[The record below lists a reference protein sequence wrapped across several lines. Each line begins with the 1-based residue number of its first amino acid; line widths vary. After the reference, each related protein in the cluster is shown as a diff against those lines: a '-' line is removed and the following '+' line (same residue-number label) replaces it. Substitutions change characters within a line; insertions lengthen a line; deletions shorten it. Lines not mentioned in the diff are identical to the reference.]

1 MPNFGVRLAP
11 TPKTLLP
18 FVLAAAVVGI
28 SVSGPLV
35 RLSAAEPL
43 AIAVWR
49 LTFALAMVAALLVAT
64 GSWREYRKLA
74 RRDVLVA
81 LGAGFLLAMHLWSW
95 IASIGMTSVAAS
107 VVLVNLHPVVMIA
120 GSALWLGER
129 PTRLQVVAVCIALAG
144 AAAVALDKSG
154 AGAAT
159 GGRALLGNTLAIL
172 GAVAVGLYYLAGRS
186 IRQRLSIWPYVGLVY
201 AACLV
206 SLLALALLNGTQL
219 TPQPRREWLI
229 FAAMAVGPMMLGHTS
244 FNWMIR
250 YVPAY
255 VVSLALLA
263 EPVGATLIAAV
274 MPGISEVPGVWTL
287 AGGSVILF
295 GLILGTLEEDRTAG
309 DSKEIPDQR
318 S

>member
-1 MPNFGVRLAP
+1 MRGEP
-11 TPKTLLP
+11 THLPKTLPL
-18 FVLAAAVVGI
+18 VLAAAVVGI

-35 RLSAAEPL
+35 RLSGAEPL

-49 LTFALAMVAALLVAT
+49 LTFALAMIAVFLAAT
-64 GSWREYRKLA
+64 GSWREYRTLA
-74 RRDVLVA
+74 RRDIAVA
-81 LGAGFLLAMHLWSW
+81 LGAGFFLALHLWSW
-95 IASIGMTSVAAS
+95 IASIGLTTVAAS

-129 PTRLQVVAVCIALAG
+129 PTRLQVVAVCIALLG
-144 AAAVALDKSG
+144 AAAVAFGG
-154 AGAAT
+154 ATDDGAPSNP
-159 GGRALLGNTLAIL
+159 LLGNTLALL
-172 GAVAVGLYYLAGRS
+172 GALAVGIYYLAGRS

-206 SLLALALLNGTQL
+206 SLLTLAAISGAPLL
-219 TPQPRREWLI
+219 PQPRREWLI
-229 FAAMAVGPMMLGHTS
+229 FAAMAIGPMMLGHTS

-274 MPGISEVPGVWTL
+274 MPGISEIPGVWTL
-287 AGGSVILF
+287 AGGGVILF
-295 GLILGTLEEDRTAG
+295 GLILGTLEEDRTASASR
-309 DSKEIPDQR
+309 DSPDQR

>member
-1 MPNFGVRLAP
+1 M
-11 TPKTLLP
+11 
-18 FVLAAAVVGI
+18 LAAAVVGI

-35 RLSAAEPL
+35 RLSGAEPL

-49 LTFALAMVAALLVAT
+49 LTFALAMIAVFLAAT
-64 GSWREYRKLA
+64 GTWREYRTLA
-74 RRDVLVA
+74 RRDIAVA
-81 LGAGFLLAMHLWSW
+81 LGAGFFLALHLWSW
-95 IASIGMTSVAAS
+95 IASIGLTTVAAS

-129 PTRLQVVAVCIALAG
+129 PTRLQVVAVCIALIG
-144 AAAVALDKSG
+144 AAAVAFGGSDGKDTTALITDIPSG
-154 AGAAT
+154 AAA
-159 GGRALLGNTLAIL
+159 GNAAAPSAPFLGNTLALL
-172 GAVAVGLYYLAGRS
+172 GAVAVGIYYLAGRS

-206 SLLALALLNGTQL
+206 SLLTLAAISGASLL
-219 TPQPRREWLI
+219 PQPPREWLI
-229 FAAMAVGPMMLGHTS
+229 FAAMAIGPMMLGHTS

-274 MPGISEVPGVWTL
+274 MPGISEIPGVWTL
-287 AGGSVILF
+287 AGGGVILF

-309 DSKEIPDQR
+309 ASRDRPDQR